1 MPRLNR
7 IIFQAS
13 VVLINEMG
21 GLPRELQM
29 SKRISAV
36 LCAVLLMTLPAQAD
50 EGGVRKAFESKFPS
64 MKVESV
70 TRMPFPGLYEVVF
83 DGQVVYTD
91 EKLTYLMNGNLF
103 DLRDAKERNLT
114 RERRDQIASG
124 ALVKAQPNAI
134 KRVRGNGKR
143 VVYTFEDPNCGY
155 CKELQKELNK
165 VKDIT
170 VYTFLLPILSPDS
183 AEKSKAVWC
192 ARDRAKAWDDLMNKA
207 ALPANAVKTCSTPLD
222 ENQLLAQRFGV
233 RGTPAVYLAN
243 GQQVGGYLPAD
254 KLEQAL
260 ATAQ

>member
-1 MPRLNR
+1 MFNR
-7 IIFQAS
+7 IAGVLG
-13 VVLINEMG
+13 VVLM
-21 GLPRELQM
+21 M
-29 SKRISAV
+29 SI
-36 LCAVLLMTLPAQAD
+36 PAQAD
-50 EGGVRKAFESKFPS
+50 EVSVRKAFEAKFPA

-70 TRMPFPGLYEVVF
+70 ARTPFPGLYEIVF

-91 EKLTYLMNGNLF
+91 EKLAYLMSGNLF
-103 DLRDAKERNLT
+103 DLRTSQERNLT

-134 KRVRGNGKR
+134 KRVKGSGKR

-192 ARDRAKAWDDLMNKA
+192 AKDRAKAWDDLMNKA
-207 ALPANAVKTCSTPLD
+207 VLPANAVKTCTTPL
-222 ENQLLAQRFGV
+222 EANQLLAQRFGV

-243 GQQVGGYLPAD
+243 GQQVGGFLPAD

-260 ATAQ
+260 ATVQ

>member
-1 MPRLNR
+1 M
-7 IIFQAS
+7 F
-13 VVLINEMG
+13 
-21 GLPRELQM
+21 
-29 SKRISAV
+29 KRIAGV
-36 LCAVLLMTLPAQAD
+36 VCAVLLMVVPAQAD
-50 EGGVRKAFESKFPS
+50 EGSVRKAFEAKFPS
-64 MKVESV
+64 MKVETV
-70 TRMPFPGLYEVVF
+70 TRTPFSGLYEIVF

-103 DLRDAKERNLT
+103 DLRTSQERNLT

-134 KRVRGNGKR
+134 KRVKGSGKR
-143 VVYTFEDPNCGY
+143 VIYTFEDPNCGY

-165 VKDIT
+165 IKDIT

-183 AEKSKAVWC
+183 VEKAKAVWC
-192 ARDRAKAWDDLMNKA
+192 AKDRAKAWDDLMNKA
-207 ALPANAVKTCSTPLD
+207 ILPANAVKTCATPLE

-243 GQQVGGYLPAD
+243 GQQVGGFLPAD

>member
-1 MPRLNR
+1 MFKRM
-7 IIFQAS
+7 AS
-13 VVLINEMG
+13 VV
-21 GLPRELQM
+21 
-29 SKRISAV
+29 
-36 LCAVLLMTLPAQAD
+36 CAALLMAIPAQAN
-50 EGGVRKAFESKFPS
+50 EGNVRKAFEARFPT
-64 MKVESV
+64 MKIESI

-91 EKLTYLMNGNLF
+91 EKLTYLMSGNLF
-103 DLRDAKERNLT
+103 DLRSTQERNLT

-124 ALVKAQPNAI
+124 ALVGAQGNAI
-134 KRVRGNGKR
+134 KRVKGNGKR

-165 VKDIT
+165 MTDIT

-192 ARDRAKAWDDLMNKA
+192 AKDRGKAWDDLMNKA
-207 ALPANAVKTCSTPLD
+207 SLPANAVKTCATPLED
-222 ENQLLAQRFGV
+222 NQRLAQRFGV
-233 RGTPAVYLAN
+233 RGTPAIFLAN

-260 ATAQ
+260 TALR